1 MTMSAADGA
10 GPHRGH
16 AHHGCFLV
24 VASPEFQHA
33 GLAKSLKI
41 RPGSEDEMTEGTE
54 LQTAVSDSEA
64 EALLAAFAGEEE
76 GHGDAE
82 QAATVINPTRYVTCR
97 TWVQPQN
104 NGLKVYQG

>member
-1 MTMSAADGA
+1 MGVPDLWPTEQDAFQVAATPQDLSSRR
-10 GPHRGH
+10 PSFSMPDLHR
-16 AHHGCFLV
+16 
-24 VASPEFQHA
+24 S
-33 GLAKSLKI
+33 KSLKI

-82 QAATVINPTRYVTCR
+82 QAATVINPTRYVTCQ
-97 TWVQPQN
+97 TWVQPQM
-104 NGLKVYQG
+104 G